1 MWEQTDFEVRQTLT
15 YFAILNYCLILPQ
28 KCNSYIYCP
37 LKGVNMIILDWIIKS
52 ICKYIACNSCKKW
65 YRFRCTNIGNFILT
79 RKIKSSAVKFYCG
92 LQDCNLK
99 KSFCLYQTNA
109 ARMKYTVTFRPKDID
124 EKNAVEKP
132 EKFLV
137 KNDQSEPTDRNR
149 EQDLLISEKLIN
161 NENNEVQKDPIN
173 NIDDEHEESNVNA
186 DASLK
191 LDNEVEHTT
200 KSVHVSDQ
208 YYSYSLLEQTGVN
221 IETLNESANCSF
233 PKSGLFEKEIFLKY

>member
-1 MWEQTDFEVRQTLT
+1 MWEQTNFEVRQTLT
-15 YFAILNYCLILPQ
+15 CFAILNYCLILPQ

-79 RKIKSSAVKFYCG
+79 RKVKSSAVKFYCG

-161 NENNEVQKDPIN
+161 NKHDEVQKDSIN
-173 NIDDEHEESNVNA
+173 NIDDEHEESNVNT
-186 DASLK
+186 DAYLK
-191 LDNEVEHTT
+191 QDNEVEHTT
-200 KSVHVSDQ
+200 KYVHVSDQ
-208 YYSYSLLEQTGVN
+208 NYSYSLLEQTDVN
-221 IETLNESANCSF
+221 IDTLNESADCFSLNQ
-233 PKSGLFEKEIFLKY
+233 GYLKRKFC